1 MAAFLYG
8 NSQEGIVQTLH
19 RNKQACP
26 AFEIIYLMQRRVFSS
41 PALYHHP
48 SPAQSAVMQ
57 TFPQPTMVSQYFY
70 VRCVGYI
77 YRYISKKESPM
88 KSFYVIPMML
98 LLLAVSSPGFALD
111 KQTAQ
116 SGTAATNNPNIIKYN
131 STITAQSLA
140 GRPDSDFV
148 EFSNGRR
155 LRVRDIRRLQ
165 TVQQKMMAAN
175 PGRLL
180 PAALKVKPASKGRLL
195 NTQADIVA
203 ALKRPDSET
212 VQLPSGRL
220 VTVGQIKFVQP
231 LVEKRL
237 GRSLTQIKQ
246 NNLEGPAIK
255 ITKTTTK
262 SEWVT
267 ILRMPDSTVLESPNG
282 KRITLGKLKQEMT
295 QKRKIAPVKTAPA
308 LTPKQR

>member
-1 MAAFLYG
+1 
-8 NSQEGIVQTLH
+8 
-19 RNKQACP
+19 
-26 AFEIIYLMQRRVFSS
+26 
-41 PALYHHP
+41 
-48 SPAQSAVMQ
+48 
-57 TFPQPTMVSQYFY
+57 
-70 VRCVGYI
+70 
-77 YRYISKKESPM
+77 M
-88 KSFYVIPMML
+88 KSFYVIPMIL
-98 LLLAVSSPGFALD
+98 LLFVIPRPGFTLD
-111 KQTAQ
+111 NQTAR
-116 SGTAATNNPNIIKYN
+116 SSKAGASAAANPNIIKYN
-131 STITAQSLA
+131 STITAQSLS

-155 LRVRDIRRLQ
+155 LRVKDIRRLQ
-165 TVQQKMMAAN
+165 AVQQKMRAAM

-180 PAALKVKPASKGRLL
+180 PAALKVKPASTGRRI
-195 NTQADIVA
+195 NTQSDLAA
-203 ALKRPDSET
+203 ALKRPDNET

-237 GRSLTQIKQ
+237 GHSLTQVGQ
-246 NNLEGPAIK
+246 SNLEGPAIK

-282 KRITLGKLKQEMT
+282 KRITVGKLKQEMT
-295 QKRKIAPVKTAPA
+295 QRRKAAPIKTAPA

>member
-1 MAAFLYG
+1 
-8 NSQEGIVQTLH
+8 
-19 RNKQACP
+19 
-26 AFEIIYLMQRRVFSS
+26 
-41 PALYHHP
+41 
-48 SPAQSAVMQ
+48 
-57 TFPQPTMVSQYFY
+57 
-70 VRCVGYI
+70 
-77 YRYISKKESPM
+77 M
-88 KSFYVIPMML
+88 KSLYVIPMIL
-98 LLLAVSSPGFALD
+98 LLFVIPKPVFAVD
-111 KQTAQ
+111 NQTAQ
-116 SGTAATNNPNIIKYN
+116 SSKAGMAAVASSNIIKYN
-131 STITAQSLA
+131 STITTQSLA

-155 LRVRDIRRLQ
+155 LKVGDIRRLR
-165 TVQQKMMAAN
+165 TAQQKMMAAK
-175 PGRLL
+175 PGRRL
-180 PAALKVKPASKGRLL
+180 PAALKVKPASTGRPLH
-195 NTQADIVA
+195 TQADIAA

-237 GRSLTQIKQ
+237 GRSLTQIGQ
-246 NNLEGPAIK
+246 SNLEGPAIK

-262 SEWVT
+262 SEWIN

-295 QKRKIAPVKTAPA
+295 QRRNFTPRKTAPA

>member
-1 MAAFLYG
+1 
-8 NSQEGIVQTLH
+8 
-19 RNKQACP
+19 
-26 AFEIIYLMQRRVFSS
+26 
-41 PALYHHP
+41 
-48 SPAQSAVMQ
+48 
-57 TFPQPTMVSQYFY
+57 
-70 VRCVGYI
+70 
-77 YRYISKKESPM
+77 M
-88 KSFYVIPMML
+88 KSLYVIPIIL
-98 LLLAVSSPGFALD
+98 LLFIVPGPGFALD
-111 KQTAQ
+111 NQTAQ
-116 SGTAATNNPNIIKYN
+116 GSKAGTAAAANPNIIKYN
-131 STITAQSLA
+131 PTVTAQSLA

-155 LRVRDIRRLQ
+155 MRVGDIRRLQ
-165 TVQQKMMAAN
+165 AAQQKMMAAK
-175 PGRLL
+175 PGSSL
-180 PAALKVKPASKGRLL
+180 PAALKAKPASTGRRI
-195 NTQADIVA
+195 NTPADIAA

-237 GRSLTQIKQ
+237 GHSLTQAGQ
-246 NNLEGPAIK
+246 SNLEGPAIK

-282 KRITLGKLKQEMT
+282 KRITVGKLKQEMT
-295 QKRKIAPVKTAPA
+295 QRRKAAPIKTAPA